1 MLVRLFTVVAMCLW
15 SASLATG
22 ASFDEASAQWSV
34 LDLMFITIIILLV
47 SNCYLLSRMSTARSG
62 TSSLQSLQSTHD
74 VKKTGGVKKQA
85 ASDAADD
92 RIPNGDI
99 FLAQNS
105 KRWHGHKIAA
115 TWKPLVQKL
124 AAWVLARPVHP
135 ASPGEA
141 RWGGRQMS
149 LVPTIVDVWWCVI
162 GAFLCTCWCGCR
174 KKKQAGIA
182 VFCHTIS
189 YHITIESRLIK
200 IT

>member
-99 FLAQNS
+99 FFAQNS
-105 KRWHGHKIAA
+105 KRWHRSQNCCHLKAASTKISSLSPCQ
-115 TWKPLVQKL
+115 TC
-124 AAWVLARPVHP
+124 
-135 ASPGEA
+135 ASSFTGSHHC
-141 RWGGRQMS
+141 GCVMMC
-149 LVPTIVDVWWCVI
+149 DWCVSVHLLVRLQEEKASRHCSVLPHHI
-162 GAFLCTCWCGCR
+162 
-174 KKKQAGIA
+174 IP
-182 VFCHTIS
+182 
-189 YHITIESRLIK
+189 YHYRIEINQDNVR
-200 IT
+200 

>member
-99 FLAQNS
+99 FFAQNS

-115 TWKPLVQKL
+115 T
-124 AAWVLARPVHP
+124 
-135 ASPGEA
+135 
-141 RWGGRQMS
+141 
-149 LVPTIVDVWWCVI
+149 
-162 GAFLCTCWCGCR
+162 
-174 KKKQAGIA
+174 
-182 VFCHTIS
+182 
-189 YHITIESRLIK
+189 
-200 IT
+200 